1 MTVLESLKIALRALR
16 ANILRSFLTMLG
28 IIVGVAS
35 VVSMVAFATGAQR
48 EIAQQIRT
56 LGANVLMVIPE
67 WDSGNN
73 ANSGRY
79 EAAILTETDAAAIG
93 SIVQKIAVVAPS
105 IRVDMQVVNKNRN
118 TWVTVNGTTSNYFA
132 VREWPLRSGRIFSVA
147 EQSGAE
153 KVALLGQDTTTNLFG
168 EEDPIGK
175 TIRIHSVPFKVIG
188 ILSVKGTSG
197 SGRPQDDIVFI
208 PISTSQRR
216 LFGSANMIHRGSVDY
231 ILAKATSTDFVQSA
245 QQEITSLLRQ
255 RHRIS
260 FGDEND
266 FRVVDPAAMMEAQ
279 NATKKT
285 IGWLL
290 TGIASVSL
298 IVGGISIMNIMLVS
312 VTERTREIGLRIAIG
327 AQPRDVQ
334 LQFLMEAVLLCFL
347 GGVIGLGIGAGAAYA
362 VGILAGWPIYLSPV
376 SVIGAVGL
384 ASTVGLLFGFF
395 PARRASR
402 LDPVAAL
409 KFE

>member
-1 MTVLESLKIALRALR
+1 MTVVESLKIALRALR

-35 VVSMVAFATGAQR
+35 VVSMVAFAAGAQR

-56 LGANVLMVIPE
+56 LGANVLMIIPE
-67 WDSGNN
+67 W
-73 ANSGRY
+73 NSGRGTSTGLY
-79 EAAILTETDAAAIG
+79 EIAILRESDADAIG
-93 SIVQKIAVVAPS
+93 SLVRQVAATAPS
-105 IRVDMQVVNKNRN
+105 IREDMQIVNKNRN

-132 VREWPLRSGRIFSVA
+132 VREWPLRSGRTFSQA
-147 EQSGAE
+147 EQSGSG
-153 KVALLGQDTTTNLFG
+153 KVALLGQDTATKLFG
-168 EEDPIGK
+168 DEDPIGK
-175 TIRIHSVPFKVIG
+175 TIRILSVPFKVIG
-188 ILSVKGTSG
+188 TLSKKGTSG
-197 SGRPQDDIVFI
+197 SGRAQDDIVFI
-208 PISTSQRR
+208 PIRTAQRR

-231 ILAKATSTDFVQSA
+231 ILVKATTTKGVQSA

-260 FGDEND
+260 SGGKND
-266 FRVVDPAAMMEAQ
+266 FQVVDPAALMEAQ
-279 NATKKT
+279 HAAKKT

-290 TGIASVSL
+290 AGISSVSL

-347 GGVIGLGIGAGAAYA
+347 GGVIGLAIGGGAAYA

-384 ASTVGLLFGFF
+384 ASAVGLLFGFF